1 MRVSCLRYIFFVF
14 VLGQARSKCSLKSF
28 RNNMKLFFLSFFLK
42 TIFSGNV
49 LTHMSTLFPEKKFPL
64 PGIYRRNFGVRY
76 AAQKKLNLQK
86 ILF

>member
-1 MRVSCLRYIFFVF
+1 ME
-14 VLGQARSKCSLKSF
+14 
-28 RNNMKLFFLSFFLK
+28 LFFLSFFLK